1 MKQLFTAHPR
11 GVGESYWQHMASA
24 FSFGL
29 RMCIAGLAC
38 MVHALLPFLFTAT
51 ARNTINKLHEQMITH
66 RVRSPQCSPDSFP
79 KVEDPLL
86 ISREGSGQLAG
97 AQESRFRL

>member
-29 RMCIAGLAC
+29 RMWVAGLAC

-51 ARNTINKLHEQMITH
+51 GRNTIYKLHEQMITH
-66 RVRSPQCSPDSFP
+66 RVRGQKDAH
-79 KVEDPLL
+79 VRQDPPT
-86 ISREGSGQLAG
+86 QLKSAC
-97 AQESRFRL
+97 Q

>member
-24 FSFGL
+24 FSFGV

-51 ARNTINKLHEQMITH
+51 GRNTIKKLHDQMITH
-66 RVRSPQCSPDSFP
+66 RVRSPQCSSDSVL
-79 KVEDPLL
+79 KVEDPLDKD
-86 ISREGSGQLAG
+86 RQGSGQLAG
-97 AQESRFRL
+97 AQGSVSRL

>member
-11 GVGESYWQHMASA
+11 GVRESYWQHMASA

-38 MVHALLPFLFTAT
+38 MVHALLPFAFTAT
-51 ARNTINKLHEQMITH
+51 GRNTINKLHEQMITH
-66 RVRSPQCSPDSFP
+66 RVRGETGARVQQDSPT
-79 KVEDPLL
+79 
-86 ISREGSGQLAG
+86 QLKSAC
-97 AQESRFRL
+97 Q